1 MIDGSCRGWYVLV
14 CNDIPNISSVEIDSD
29 FRIDEIKIFVN
40 DRGVEMI
47 VFVPQS
53 SRSLSEVLRCTL
65 LTTSTSTVVEVILIN
80 HWIDNYDVFAKRRL
94 MDDDLLR
101 GKDEFFKEMQPE
113 ILDNLNFIFVMFSY
127 ILSIV
132 FFYLGSY

>member
-53 SRSLSEVLRCTL
+53 SRSLSEVLQCTL

-80 HWIDNYDVFAKRRL
+80 HWIDNYDVFAKQRL

-101 GKDEFFKEMQPE
+101 RKDEFFKEMQPE
-113 ILDNLNFIFVMFSY
+113 ILDNLYFIFVMFKY
-127 ILSIV
+127 ILSTV
-132 FFYLGSY
+132 FLPRLY